1 MDNQE
6 MKIQTKVDGLFHLHS
21 HNREKHHDR
30 FVKKYEE
37 LRQKATLHPDPEVG
51 RLAHEMAEHFRAIV
65 IDSDSTCNFVSK
77 NLSLLNEEIIQ
88 EKKTEPMMEMERNN
102 SQLGQGLDEDS
113 LHRSLSYATLLGYE
127 AIA

>member
-6 MKIQTKVDGLFHLHS
+6 IQTKVDGLFHLHS

-37 LRQKATLHPDPEVG
+37 LRQSLRLHPDPEVE
-51 RLAHEMAEHFRAIV
+51 RLAHEMAEHFRAIS

-88 EKKTEPMMEMERNN
+88 EDERETVIDIQSYLRNCKKTEPMMEMERNK
-102 SQLGQGLDEDS
+102 
-113 LHRSLSYATLLGYE
+113 
-127 AIA
+127 